1 MFPSVSFHF
10 IWSLSSERTV
20 SFSRPDPGERR
31 RGRAVVAAI
40 PATNPLCCLPQG
52 HGSDCGT
59 KGAFPPQ
66 ASPQHPVAAPAVPC
80 TSAGLEPPVQGGIP
94 QVLIYTPAERQSS
107 LPTGGGFL

>member
-1 MFPSVSFHF
+1 MLLWLQF
-10 IWSLSSERTV
+10 
-20 SFSRPDPGERR
+20 
-31 RGRAVVAAI
+31 
-40 PATNPLCCLPQG
+40 LPQT
-52 HGSDCGT
+52 HCAVSPKDM
-59 KGAFPPQ
+59 AVIVVQREHSPPQ